1 ETFPYVASVNTCSRC
16 IAWTSRRSTA
26 MLRRAA
32 EPRPFRL
39 YVFTSGQR
47 GAFSNQ
53 FSRQRRG
60 SIKLIFG
67 PAIFNRHVL
76 VLDKTGL
83 FQALTESAQPVSAWR
98 NPTTGIAGCCAR
110 AASGY
115 AIVPPSSAMNSR
127 RLIQSPHRRDQT
139 GGEEQ

>member
-1 ETFPYVASVNTCSRC
+1 MRILNITTRVSSQLFYGACPCVCWRETFPYVASVNTCSRC

-76 VLDKTGL
+76 VLGTTAL
-83 FQALTESAQPVSAWR
+83 FH
-98 NPTTGIAGCCAR
+98 
-110 AASGY
+110 
-115 AIVPPSSAMNSR
+115 SST
-127 RLIQSPHRRDQT
+127 L
-139 GGEEQ
+139 